1 MTDNNSL
8 GFTTA
13 EEAALFSD
21 VYDTPAQENVHDV
34 ASDNG
39 LTENA
44 PAPSEQIPPE
54 VAAAI
59 AKEKAERA
67 EEWLPKMTVR
77 VNGREVHG
85 KAKNRAIIVLGIFLI
100 VFFGLFI
107 FAYSVLPST

>member
-1 MTDNNSL
+1 MTDNNNNSL

-21 VYDTPAQENVHDV
+21 VYDTPVDEV
-34 ASDNG
+34 ASDNV
-39 LTENA
+39 LAENA

-54 VAAAI
+54 VAAAL

-85 KAKNRAIIVLGIFLI
+85 KAKNRAIIVLGILVI
-100 VFFGLFI
+100 AFFGLFI
-107 FAYSVLPST
+107 FAFSVLPSK

>member
-1 MTDNNSL
+1 MTDNNNNSL

-21 VYDTPAQENVHDV
+21 VYDTPVDEV
-34 ASDNG
+34 ASDNV
-39 LTENA
+39 LAENA
-44 PAPSEQIPPE
+44 PVPSEQIPPE
-54 VAAAI
+54 VAAAF
-59 AKEKAERA
+59 AKEKAARA

-85 KAKNRAIIVLGIFLI
+85 KAKNRAIIVLGIFVV

-107 FAYSVLPST
+107 FAFSVLPSK